1 MSDLEA
7 MLLGVLQGLTEFLPV
22 SSSGHLVLA
31 GALFG
36 AGQSELAFAVA
47 VHLGTLAAILL
58 YYRGRIAHLLGG
70 ALHGE
75 RSALTYLG
83 TLLVATLPAVLVGVT
98 LREPVQQLFQAP
110 DAAALLLLATGCLLL
125 TVRRAAARA
134 EDAAPD
140 FRQAFLIGLAQ
151 AVAIAPGISRSGATL
166 AVALMLGVR
175 AQAAT
180 EFSFLLGA
188 VAIFGAACWEL
199 PQALGSAPHALR
211 AYLVGALF
219 AWLGGF
225 VAIVIFV
232 RLLHA
237 RRFHVFALYC
247 FAVSAAFFAWRL
259 LAPA

>member
-7 MLLGVLQGLTEFLPV
+7 MLLGLLQGLTEFLPV

-36 AGQSELAFAVA
+36 AGKSDLAFAVA

-58 YYRGRIAHLLGG
+58 YYRARIVRLLGG

-75 RSALTYLG
+75 HRALAYLG
-83 TLLVATLPAVLVGVT
+83 KLLVATLPAVLVGVALQGT
-98 LREPVQQLFQAP
+98 AQQLFQVP
-110 DAAALLLLATGCLLL
+110 EAAALALLVTGCLLL
-125 TVRRAAARA
+125 TVRKASSRA
-134 EDAAPD
+134 EGAVPGLW
-140 FRQAFLIGLAQ
+140 QALWIGLAQ

-166 AVALMLGVR
+166 AVALLLGVR
-175 AQAAT
+175 ATAAT

-188 VAIFGAACWEL
+188 IAIFGAACWEL
-199 PQALGSAPHALR
+199 PQALGAAPHALR
-211 AYLVGALF
+211 AYLVGAAF

-225 VAIVIFV
+225 VAIFIFV

-237 RRFHVFALYC
+237 RRFHYFAIYC

-259 LAPA
+259 LPA